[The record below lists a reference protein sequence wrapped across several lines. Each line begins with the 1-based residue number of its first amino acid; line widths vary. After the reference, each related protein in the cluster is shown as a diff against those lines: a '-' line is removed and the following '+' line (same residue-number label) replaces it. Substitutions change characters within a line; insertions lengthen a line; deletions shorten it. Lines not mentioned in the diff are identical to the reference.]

1 MMSPMQNII
10 GQWLSSLKQ
19 YVAMS
24 LFLSSP
30 ERLPCNP
37 YCTTLTIFCYY
48 LLCLG
53 LVDETRS
60 FTELSAHLTLEM
72 GLLALFVYAGL
83 RWKGSMARFQQTFSA
98 LVGINMLIT
107 LASILVYR
115 IDTGHENM
123 LENPLFYLLLIWNLA
138 AMSLVFKRAFEI
150 STHLSA
156 MIAFNYYVLYQF
168 VLIWFYW

>member
-1 MMSPMQNII
+1 MQYII
-10 GQWLSSLKQ
+10 GQWLRSLKQ

-30 ERLPCNP
+30 DRLPYNP
-37 YCTTLTIFCYY
+37 YCTALSIFFYY

-60 FTELSAHLTLEM
+60 FTELSAHLTFEL

-83 RWKGSMARFQQTFSA
+83 RWRGAVPRFQQTFSA

-107 LASILVYR
+107 LASILLYR
-115 IDTGHENM
+115 IDTGSENM
-123 LENPLFYLLLIWNLA
+123 LDNPLFYLLLVWNLA
-138 AMSLVFKRAFEI
+138 AMSLIFKRAFEI

-156 MIAFNYYVLYQF
+156 MLAFNYYVIYQLT
-168 VLIWFYW
+168 LIWFYW